1 MATHSIQPNDRI
13 TFKVYYEDASL
24 LVVGKPAHIV
34 TLPGKGHEHD
44 TLLNALFARYGN
56 QLQNMGRVREFG
68 LLHRLD
74 RETSGLV
81 IVALRPSAYDAMLEA
96 FRERAIA
103 KFYWAVTKGT
113 PEPAEGVIQKP
124 ILEYEGRA
132 ARDPRV
138 KKIARVSPRGKPAV
152 TAYRVIESATAG
164 ALVEC
169 RAVTGRLHQVR
180 VHMDSIG
187 CPILGDDI
195 YGPTAV
201 REASPRLALHAHRVA
216 FPHPLTGERVDVGAP
231 MPEDLKPVL
240 KKMGLRTPSVVRRG
254 ASGGAGA

>member
-13 TFKVYYEDASL
+13 TFKVHYEDDSL
-24 LVVGKPAHIV
+24 VVVGKPPHIV

-44 TLLNALFARYGN
+44 TLLNALFARFGN
-56 QLQNMGRVREFG
+56 QMQNMGRLREFG

-81 IVALRPSAYDAMLEA
+81 IVALKASAYEAMREA
-96 FRERAIA
+96 FREREIA
-103 KFYWAVTKGT
+103 KFYWAITKDT
-113 PEPAEGVIQKP
+113 PEPAEGVVKKP
-124 ILEYEGRA
+124 ILEYDGRA
-132 ARDPRV
+132 ARDTRV
-138 KKIARVSPRGKPAV
+138 KKIARVSLKGKPAV

-164 ALVEC
+164 SLVEC

-195 YGPTAV
+195 YGPEAV
-201 REASPRLALHAHRVA
+201 RKASPRLALHAHRVI
-216 FPHPLTGERVDVGAP
+216 FTHPVSGEKVDVSCP

-240 KKMGLRTPSVVRRG
+240 KKMGLQVPGKAKKSAGDG
-254 ASGGAGA
+254 AA

>member
-13 TFKVYYEDASL
+13 TFKVHHEDDSV
-24 LVVGKPAHIV
+24 LVVSKQAHLV

-56 QLQNMGRVREFG
+56 QLQNMGRLREFG

-81 IVALRPSAYDAMLEA
+81 IAALRPSAYESLRDQ
-96 FRERAIA
+96 FKQRAVA
-103 KFYWAVTKGT
+103 KYYWAVTKGT
-113 PEPAEGVIQKP
+113 PEPAEGVIKKP
-124 ILEYEGRA
+124 IFEYEGRA

-138 KKIARVSPRGKPAV
+138 KKIARVSPKGKAAV

-180 VHMDSIG
+180 VHLDSIG

-201 REASPRLALHAHRVA
+201 REASPRLALHAHRIV
-216 FPHPLTGERVDVGAP
+216 FTHPKTGEMVDVSSAF
-231 MPEDLKPVL
+231 PEDLKPVL
-240 KKMGLRTPSVVRRG
+240 KKMKLKLPG
-254 ASGGAGA
+254 

>member
-13 TFKVYYEDASL
+13 TFKVYHEDDSV

-44 TLLNALFARYGN
+44 TLLNALFARFGN
-56 QLQNMGRVREFG
+56 QLQNMGRTREFG

-74 RETSGLV
+74 RETSGLLL
-81 IVALRPSAYDAMLEA
+81 VALRPSAYDALREA
-96 FRERAIA
+96 FKERQIA
-103 KFYWAVTKGT
+103 KFYWAVTKDT
-113 PEPAEGVIQKP
+113 PNPAEGVIKKP
-124 ILEYEGRA
+124 IFEYEGRA

-138 KKIARVSPRGKPAV
+138 KKIARVSPKGKPSV
-152 TAYRVIESATAG
+152 TAYRVLDSATAG

-180 VHMDSIG
+180 VHLDSIG

-201 REASPRLALHAHRVA
+201 REASPRLALHAHRMV
-216 FPHPLTGERVDVGAP
+216 FPHPVTDEPVDVSCP

-240 KKMGLRTPSVVRRG
+240 KKMGLRIGATTPQPK
-254 ASGGAGA
+254 ALE